1 MTRNDKIL
9 LLGLSAVSLFSFVMI
24 GSWWAFQ
31 DQSAPMPSVEARLGA
46 LENQARLEPGKVEN
60 FARLGAAY
68 KAMGRLREAVSAYV
82 SASEL
87 APGNAE
93 VQRALI
99 LLKAMA
105 EVKGRH

>member
-1 MTRNDKIL
+1 MTRNNMVLI
-9 LLGLSAVSLFSFVMI
+9 LGLGAVSLFSFVMI
-24 GSWWAFQ
+24 GSWWAFP
-31 DQSAPMPSVEARLGA
+31 DQSAPMPGVESRLGA
-46 LENQARLEPGKVEN
+46 LENQARLEPGKAEN

-99 LLKAMA
+99 SLKAIA

>member
-1 MTRNDKIL
+1 MSRNNMIL
-9 LLGLSAVSLFSFVMI
+9 ILGLSAVSLSSFVMI
-24 GSWWAFQ
+24 GNWWAFP
-31 DQSAPMPSVEARLGA
+31 DQSAPMPGVEARLGA
-46 LENQARLEPGKVEN
+46 LENQARLEPSKVEN

-99 LLKAMA
+99 SLKAIA